1 MKLIFVIKLIHLVF
15 LPHKERNPMLG
26 FMPFLQE
33 TWVLLWITRF
43 YKYVYQIALV
53 VKFLKNILAIAALE
67 FQMMAVTDLV
77 VLKIRE
83 DFQDIRI

>member
-1 MKLIFVIKLIHLVF
+1 
-15 LPHKERNPMLG
+15 
-26 FMPFLQE
+26 
-33 TWVLLWITRF
+33 
-43 YKYVYQIALV
+43 

-83 DFQDIRI
+83 DFQDIPDLNQIIQRALSSIHISSSP